1 MIRVIQYSILLA
13 LGLLV
18 SQIFENG
25 SWKVWNKH
33 FMVICLAY
41 IMIGVGEEFQL
52 DRTKLK
58 SYGKDYLVAMTAAT
72 LPWIFCAIYFVYV
85 FALPWIEALT
95 ISRFAAP
102 TSAGILFTM
111 LGAAGLASTWVFKKV
126 RILAIFDDLDT
137 ILFMIPLQAIL
148 IGFQW
153 SLVLILSLTIAML
166 IVAYR
171 YLHAF
176 KLPTSKL
183 WLLLYSLILWGI
195 CSLFEYFTHLHFEIL
210 LPSFCLGCVLIQSHP
225 ENLAFSLF
233 GYKVTSFNL
242 DHWIK
247 VVFMFLVGSS
257 LTNIAWEGQIIMI
270 LINVIIITIISNL
283 GKCFPLFCYR
293 NEATFK
299 ERLAVSI
306 SLFPR
311 GEVGGGILAFSM
323 AYQLHDI
330 ATTISGISLAL
341 NLLLTG
347 VFIYIVKKILSTQPI
362 RS

>member
-1 MIRVIQYSILLA
+1 MIRVIQYSILLT

-18 SQIFENG
+18 SQIFEDRT
-25 SWKVWNKH
+25 WKIWNNH
-33 FMVICLAY
+33 LMVICLAY
-41 IMIGVGEEFQL
+41 IMIGVGEKFQL

-85 FALPWIEALT
+85 FALPWIEALI

-102 TSAGILFTM
+102 TSAGILLTM
-111 LGAAGLASTWVFKKV
+111 LGAAGLGSTWVFKKV

-153 SLVLILSLTIAML
+153 ELVLILSLTIAML
-166 IVAYR
+166 IGAYR

-176 KLPTSKL
+176 KLPNSKL
-183 WLLLYSLILWGI
+183 WLLLYGMILWGI
-195 CSLFEYFTHLHFEIL
+195 CWLFEYFTHLHFEIL
-210 LPSFCLGCVLIQSHP
+210 LPSFCLGCVLISSYP
-225 ENLAFSLF
+225 S
-233 GYKVTSFNL
+233 KVTSFDL
-242 DHWIK
+242 DYWIK
-247 VVFMFLVGSS
+247 AVFMFLVGSS
-257 LTNIAWEGQIIMI
+257 LANIAWEGQIIMI
-270 LINVIIITIISNL
+270 LINVLIITIISNL

-293 NEATFK
+293 DEATLK

-347 VFIYIVKKILSTQPI
+347 VFIYTVKRILATQAI
-362 RS
+362 TQ